1 MLCDGWTSADK
12 LCCDGQYN
20 HRPMRRKHALHV
32 ATAGSGEP
40 VQPRRERAKAV
51 GLMVVLMTVVG
62 VELISLT
69 GVGLVKKVL
78 GSCVEMALMLEG
90 KIKLLGGGKFLANDM
105 NDR

>member
-1 MLCDGWTSADK
+1 
-12 LCCDGQYN
+12 
-20 HRPMRRKHALHV
+20 
-32 ATAGSGEP
+32 
-40 VQPRRERAKAV
+40 
-51 GLMVVLMTVVG
+51 MTVVG